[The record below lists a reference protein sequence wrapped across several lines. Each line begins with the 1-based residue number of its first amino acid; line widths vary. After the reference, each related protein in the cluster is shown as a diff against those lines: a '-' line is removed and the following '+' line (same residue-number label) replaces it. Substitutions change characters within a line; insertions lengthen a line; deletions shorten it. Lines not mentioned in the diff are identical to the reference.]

1 MERTKEKPVMLVV
14 DDVEINRV
22 VLTQFF
28 QDEYLIIEAHD
39 GREALDVIEKQP
51 VSVMLMDLVMP
62 VMDGFELLGALK
74 RDTRY
79 AEFPVIVMTA
89 HSDGDS
95 EARAMEMGAA
105 DFITKPYNPIIVRC
119 RVKNVMARLENEWR
133 KIEQAAKDRQII
145 ELHRYIEKDSLT
157 GLYNRETFYQR
168 ASALIQRD
176 PDRQYSIVY
185 LDISC
190 FKVINDLFHVETG
203 NLILKTAAYY
213 FMAVIDEAYGACGRV
228 EADHFVVCIPTDKF
242 NIERML
248 EGLDQTIQ
256 SLGVRHNILFY
267 AGIYPVDNPFLPVD
281 QMCDRAH
288 MALNKIKGNYMN
300 RYAYYDTSMRDL
312 MMQEQMIVRDMEFAL
327 QEQQFVIYLQP
338 VYNIEKNH
346 IVSAEALVRWIHP
359 TDGVISPGKFIPIF
373 ERNGFIVRLDRF
385 VWESVCRFLHDRR
398 QMGEEIVPISVNVS
412 RLNFY
417 NRDLLEF
424 LLGLLEKYDLEAY
437 MLKLEVTESAYTD
450 NPYQLSSII
459 NSFREHGFPVLMDD
473 FGSGFSSLNMLKNL
487 PMDVLKIDM
496 GFVQELE
503 SSERANIVMKGI
515 VNLAK
520 ELDMGVI
527 VEGVETKRQLDLL
540 AAIGCD
546 EIQGYYF
553 SRPLP
558 VPDFVDLLNKDLGS
572 ETCGE

>member
-1 MERTKEKPVMLVV
+1 MEAMKDKPVMLIV
-14 DDVEINRV
+14 DDIETNRV
-22 VLTQFF
+22 VLAQFF
-28 QDEYLIIEAHD
+28 QEEYLIVEAAD
-39 GREALDVIEKQP
+39 GQEALHVIEKQP
-51 VSVMLMDLVMP
+51 VSIMLMDLVMP
-62 VMDGFELLGALK
+62 VMDGFELLGTLK
-74 RDTRY
+74 RDPRY
-79 AEFPVIVMTA
+79 EGLPVIVMTA
-89 HSDGDS
+89 RSDGDS

-105 DFITKPYNPIIVRC
+105 DYIVKPYNPIIVRC

-133 KIEQAAKDRQII
+133 KIEQAAKDRQIV

-157 GLYNRETFYQR
+157 GLYNRETFCQK
-168 ASALIQRD
+168 AAALIQRD
-176 PDRQYSIVY
+176 TDRPYSILY

-213 FMAVIDEAYGACGRV
+213 FIAVIDEAYGACGRI
-228 EADHFVVCIPTDKF
+228 EADHFVVCLPTEKLD
-242 NIERML
+242 IERLL

-256 SLGVRHNILFY
+256 SLGIRHNILFY
-267 AGIYPVDNPFLPVD
+267 AGIYPIDNPFLPVD

-338 VYNIEKNH
+338 VYNLHTNH

-359 TDGVISPGKFIPIF
+359 KDGMISPGKFIPIF

-385 VWESVCRFLHDRR
+385 VWETVCQFLHERR
-398 QMGEEIVPISVNVS
+398 ARREEIVPVSVNVS

-417 NRDLLEF
+417 NRDLLDF
-424 LLGLLEKYDLEAY
+424 LLGLLKKYDLEPY

-450 NPYQLSSII
+450 NPYQLSAII
-459 NSFREHGFPVLMDD
+459 NAFREHGFPVLMDD

-487 PMDVLKIDM
+487 PMDVLKLDM

-515 VNLAK
+515 VNLARD
-520 ELDMGVI
+520 LDMGVI
-527 VEGVETKRQLDLL
+527 VEGVETKKQLDLL
-540 AAIGCD
+540 AGIGCD

-558 VPDFVDLLNKDLGS
+558 VPDFTDLMEKDLRNCS
-572 ETCGE
+572 

>member
-28 QDEYLIIEAHD
+28 QDEYLIIEAQN

-51 VSVMLMDLVMP
+51 VSIMLMDLVMP
-62 VMDGFELLGALK
+62 VMDGFELLGVLK

-157 GLYNRETFYQR
+157 GLYNRETFCQR
-168 ASALIQRD
+168 ASALIQKD
-176 PDRQYSIVY
+176 PDRQYSIIY

-190 FKVINDLFHVETG
+190 FKVINDLFHGETG

-213 FMAVIDEAYGACGRV
+213 FMAVIDEAYGACGRI
-228 EADHFVVCIPTDKF
+228 EADHFVVCIPTDRF

-398 QMGEEIVPISVNVS
+398 QRGEEIVPVSVNVS

-424 LLGLLEKYDLEAY
+424 LLGLLKKYDLEAY

-450 NPYQLSSII
+450 NPYQLCSII

-520 ELDMGVI
+520 ELNMGVI

-558 VPDFVDLLNKDLGS
+558 VQDFVDLLDKDLGS
-572 ETCGE
+572 ETCGK

>member
-1 MERTKEKPVMLVV
+1 MEQTKEKPVMLIV

-28 QDEYLIIEAHD
+28 QDEYLIIEAQN

-51 VSVMLMDLVMP
+51 VSVVLMDLVMP
-62 VMDGFELLGALK
+62 VMDGFELLGVLK

-79 AEFPVIVMTA
+79 AELPVIVMTA

-176 PDRQYSIVY
+176 PDRQYSIIY

-213 FMAVIDEAYGACGRV
+213 FMAVIDEAYGACGRI
-228 EADHFVVCIPTDKF
+228 EADHFVVCIPTDRF

-346 IVSAEALVRWIHP
+346 IVSAEALVRWMHP

-398 QMGEEIVPISVNVS
+398 QRGEEIVPVSVNVS

-450 NPYQLSSII
+450 NPYQLCSII

-520 ELDMGVI
+520 ELNMGVI

-558 VPDFVDLLNKDLGS
+558 VQDFVDLLDKDLGK
-572 ETCGE
+572 EEG

>member
-1 MERTKEKPVMLVV
+1 MLIV

-28 QDEYLIIEAHD
+28 QDEYLIIEAQN

-51 VSVMLMDLVMP
+51 VSVVLMDLVMP
-62 VMDGFELLGALK
+62 VMDGFELLGVLK

-79 AEFPVIVMTA
+79 AELPVIVMTA

-176 PDRQYSIVY
+176 PDRQYSIIY

-213 FMAVIDEAYGACGRV
+213 FMAVIDEAYGACGRI
-228 EADHFVVCIPTDKF
+228 EADHFVVCIPTDRF

-327 QEQQFVIYLQP
+327 QERQFVIYLQP

-346 IVSAEALVRWIHP
+346 IVSAEALVRWMHP

-398 QMGEEIVPISVNVS
+398 QRGEEIVPVSVNVS

-450 NPYQLSSII
+450 NPYQLCSII

-520 ELDMGVI
+520 ELNMGVI

-558 VPDFVDLLNKDLGS
+558 VQDFVDLLDKDLGK
-572 ETCGE
+572 EEG

>member
-1 MERTKEKPVMLVV
+1 MEQTKEKPVMLIV

-28 QDEYLIIEAHD
+28 QDEYLIIEAQN

-51 VSVMLMDLVMP
+51 VSVVLMDLVMP
-62 VMDGFELLGALK
+62 VMDGFELLGVLK

-79 AEFPVIVMTA
+79 AELPVIVMTA

-95 EARAMEMGAA
+95 GARAMEMGAA

-176 PDRQYSIVY
+176 PDRQYSIIY

-213 FMAVIDEAYGACGRV
+213 FMAVIDEAYGACGRI
-228 EADHFVVCIPTDKF
+228 EADHFVVCIPTDRF

-346 IVSAEALVRWIHP
+346 IVSAEALVRWMHP

-398 QMGEEIVPISVNVS
+398 QRGEEIVPVSVNVS

-450 NPYQLSSII
+450 NPYQLCSII

-520 ELDMGVI
+520 ELNMGVI

-558 VPDFVDLLNKDLGS
+558 VQDFVDLLDKDLGK
-572 ETCGE
+572 EEG

>member
-1 MERTKEKPVMLVV
+1 MEQIKEKPVMLVV

-22 VLTQFF
+22 VLAQFF
-28 QDEYLIIEAHD
+28 QDEYLIIEAQD
-39 GREALDVIEKQP
+39 GQEALNVIEKQP
-51 VSVMLMDLVMP
+51 VSIMLMDLVMP
-62 VMDGFELLGALK
+62 VMDGFKLLGILK
-74 RDTRY
+74 RDQRY
-79 AEFPVIVMTA
+79 ADLPVIVMTA
-89 HSDGDS
+89 HSDGDN

-105 DFITKPYNPIIVRC
+105 DFITKPYNPIIVQC

-133 KIEQAAKDRQII
+133 KIEQAAKDRQIV

-157 GLYNRETFYQR
+157 GLYNRETFYQK

-176 PDRQYSIVY
+176 PDRQYSIIY

-213 FMAVIDEAYGACGRV
+213 FIAVIDEAYGACGRV
-228 EADHFVVCIPTDKF
+228 EADHFVVCLPTDKF

-256 SLGVRHNILFY
+256 SLGIRHNILFY
-267 AGIYPVDNPFLPVD
+267 AGIYPVENPFLPVD

-338 VYNIEKNH
+338 VYNLHTNH

-359 TDGVISPGKFIPIF
+359 TDGMISPGKFIPIF

-385 VWESVCRFLHDRR
+385 VWETVCQFLHERR
-398 QMGEEIVPISVNVS
+398 QRGEEIVPVSVNVS

-417 NRDLLEF
+417 NRDLLDF
-424 LLGLLEKYDLEAY
+424 LLGLLKKYDLEAY

-459 NSFREHGFPVLMDD
+459 TSFREHGFPVLMDD
-473 FGSGFSSLNMLKNL
+473 FGSGYSSLNMLKNL
-487 PMDVLKIDM
+487 SMDVLKIDM

-527 VEGVETKRQLDLL
+527 VEGVETRKQLDLL

-546 EIQGYYF
+546 EIQGYFF

-558 VPDFVDLLNKDLGS
+558 VSDFLELLNKDL
-572 ETCGE
+572 EKGEKD